1 MILGRKAIAIS
12 LLAVLT
18 ACSGSPPGALGNRAT
33 GSGKARPGRQVPQK
47 QDRRAPKGRRVP
59 AGALTPTPGGPLT
72 KPGTGPATDKSRVP
86 PSRVGERFRHA
97 SARVEE
103 PNPDAYRQ
111 GVPPSY
117 AEILLVEIEGL
128 GEDIAFELTFDGNP
142 PERMTDDST
151 YMMVGWSV
159 TGREDEDGYGF
170 GARATSQGW
179 ETYAGNKQESQ
190 PYPGTFAIDGN
201 QMTFTLPW
209 KYLKGPRSFG
219 WFATSAWVQ
228 NVGGVATYSSDP
240 VPNGHLGRFPN

>member
-1 MILGRKAIAIS
+1 MALVSIGLLLMTGCRGPEPADERVAGR
-12 LLAVLT
+12 
-18 ACSGSPPGALGNRAT
+18 
-33 GSGKARPGRQVPQK
+33 GKAKAGRHISEKSGQ
-47 QDRRAPKGRRVP
+47 RAPKSKKVP
-59 AGALTPTPGGPLT
+59 AGALTPMSGGPLT
-72 KPGTGPATDKSRVP
+72 KPGSSGGGATDKSRIP
-86 PSRVGERFRHA
+86 PSRVGERFRFA

-103 PNPDAYRQ
+103 PKPDAYKQ
-111 GVPPSY
+111 GVPPAY
-117 AEILLVEIEGL
+117 AEILLVQITGL
-128 GEDIAFELTFDGNP
+128 GDDVAFELTFDGNL

-170 GARATSQGW
+170 GARATSEGW
-179 ETYAGNKQESQ
+179 ETYAGNKQEAQ
-190 PYPGTFAIDGN
+190 PFPGTFAIDGN

-209 KYLKGPRSFG
+209 RYLKGPRSFG